1 MNCIIRTGNE
11 SGKENGAVELLKGRP
26 MAYAGIAALTAAAI
40 GWYFNGTVKLC
51 LAAAALV
58 SLAVWSILRIAR
70 VASGRIASRGIL
82 ASAAALLVLLGAF
95 RFYDIKYLGAQE
107 LCGSEHEF
115 AVRILGRRDGGY
127 GSGFDIRITEADGT
141 AMSVRAR
148 LTVEGTADFR
158 AGNTVRLRCTPVPFE
173 KTPSYDGE
181 RAALADGILLELT
194 ADEDVAYVMTDTS
207 EAGGLLGF
215 FSRLGSDLSF
225 RLREAVGGDEGAL
238 AAAMLLGDRSG
249 LPDAAARD
257 FSRAGVSHLLA
268 LSGLH
273 LSAVAGAVG
282 WLLTKLRLPK
292 LAKTPLMSV
301 FLLLY
306 LAVVGFPLSAVRAA
320 IMLFAVFAAYYSGA
334 DGDGVS
340 SVFLASAI
348 ILTVSPA
355 AVADIGFM
363 LSFSATLGITVFLP
377 AYNRRKAKVSRD
389 AGHMRRLISSTF
401 GKAGALL
408 LTGLA
413 ANCFTA
419 IIIWRVFGSIS
430 LAAPLTN
437 LFLTPLAGPLLA
449 LSAAALLLDGIPFF
463 GSASALGARL
473 AARVILRSCE
483 RVSDIHGAVLPL
495 GLEFTPYI
503 LASAA
508 VLTLVLLIIKLN
520 HPAVCFVPAAA
531 AVAAFA
537 VCFAASGTF
546 DRTGSVSVGCVS
558 RGGNEAIYV
567 SSCGGCAVID
577 VGSGSYGVLHDAV
590 SAAKA
595 AGATETEA
603 LVLTHYHQRHTASV
617 ARLCGRE
624 KVRRV
629 WLPYPQN
636 SEEAGIMSRI
646 YEAAAAA
653 GAECSVYMPGEAL
666 VCFGDVAI
674 ASSGPAALGRSTH
687 PVIRLTV
694 DAGERGGRT
703 EYIGAS
709 AWEVPSCSG
718 AADADTVIYG
728 AHGPKIKS
736 LCAVPVSDRTGEIVF
751 CSHDAAYAAVGG
763 AGKAMLEHTEAT
775 KFTLMP
781 ELWKNDP

>member
-1 MNCIIRTGNE
+1 M
-11 SGKENGAVELLKGRP
+11 ELLKGRP

-148 LTVEGTADFR
+148 LTVEGTTDFR

-334 DGDGVS
+334 DGDGAAITPLADSYGIPREKTAFVIRS
-340 SVFLASAI
+340 S
-348 ILTVSPA
+348 
-355 AVADIGFM
+355 AVA
-363 LSFSATLGITVFLP
+363 SATLWP
-377 AYNRRKAKVSRD
+377 
-389 AGHMRRLISSTF
+389 
-401 GKAGALL
+401 
-408 LTGLA
+408 
-413 ANCFTA
+413 
-419 IIIWRVFGSIS
+419 
-430 LAAPLTN
+430 
-437 LFLTPLAGPLLA
+437 
-449 LSAAALLLDGIPFF
+449 
-463 GSASALGARL
+463 LGAW
-473 AARVILRSCE
+473 V
-483 RVSDIHGAVLPL
+483 VFVAVL
-495 GLEFTPYI
+495 LET
-503 LASAA
+503 SG
-508 VLTLVLLIIKLN
+508 
-520 HPAVCFVPAAA
+520 
-531 AVAAFA
+531 
-537 VCFAASGTF
+537 FAASGEGVIEYMKC
-546 DRTGSVSVGCVS
+546 GSFHVLSDYYS
-558 RGGNEAIYV
+558 ADW
-567 SSCGGCAVID
+567 SSERLGYYSGLWQD
-577 VGSGSYGVLHDAV
+577 EKSGSAC
-590 SAAKA
+590 
-595 AGATETEA
+595 
-603 LVLTHYHQRHTASV
+603 QR
-617 ARLCGRE
+617 
-624 KVRRV
+624 RR
-629 WLPYPQN
+629 
-636 SEEAGIMSRI
+636 SG
-646 YEAAAAA
+646 
-653 GAECSVYMPGEAL
+653 C
-666 VCFGDVAI
+666 
-674 ASSGPAALGRSTH
+674 SSGQRQGNGR
-687 PVIRLTV
+687 
-694 DAGERGGRT
+694 
-703 EYIGAS
+703 
-709 AWEVPSCSG
+709 
-718 AADADTVIYG
+718 
-728 AHGPKIKS
+728 
-736 LCAVPVSDRTGEIVF
+736 
-751 CSHDAAYAAVGG
+751 
-763 AGKAMLEHTEAT
+763 
-775 KFTLMP
+775 
-781 ELWKNDP
+781 